1 MARRKQRE
9 PRKSAAYLP
18 MDIKAATFEDRQLQ
32 DDSLALDDHGKYI
45 FNEEEEEDAKE
56 SLRFQDSP
64 NSNGTNPDTG
74 CLSPLSDT
82 SDQMP
87 DYKSI
92 SSKEGH
98 EEEEAQSSSD
108 NSVLD
113 NLDRTKA
120 VCANLVSDA
129 SWSDVVMNIMK
140 SRASAS
146 SAANMTNPNGNY
158 IINRPSNHNRNI
170 LNGKA
175 ESSSNGCTVTNCSI
189 KASNGAGVVYDWHQ
203 AAVAKTLQQT
213 HHHLSAEASLFS
225 TVQLYRQ
232 NHKLYGSVL
241 TGASRFKCRD
251 CNAAYD
257 TLVGLTVHMNDTGHY
272 HDDNQEKEEENNS
285 KHWSKPRKRSLLEM
299 EGKED
304 AQKVLK
310 CMFCGH
316 SFESLQDLSVH
327 MIKTKHYQ
335 KVPLKEPVPALATKL
350 VPAAKRRFLH
360 DSLISPCSPKSI
372 ICSSKE
378 ASMVP
383 VKGTVNPYVTPNNR
397 YGYQNGASY
406 TWQFEERKAQ
416 ILKCMECGSSH
427 DTLQQLTAHMMV
439 TGHFLRVTNTAVKK
453 GKQLVFDQS
462 VEESTQSIPLPPTTA
477 IVKHQSESPALSSC
491 SEAKKEMEEV
501 CEPVQKMIKEE
512 KEEISMNSTSYKYL
526 REEDLEET
534 AKGGMDILKS
544 LENTVSS
551 AISKAQTGTPT
562 WGGYS
567 SIHAAYQLQRAM
579 KPSILPPVVQSVQA
593 VINSNLLSLD
603 PDPGSLI
610 YTPHRQSLPL
620 ALRNSVS
627 TIEELMEKVSGK
639 TLVKKE
645 REERTGSADAATSIS
660 PLLKDNKVS
669 VDTKTNEGMCKE
681 EPMEMFVESQN
692 KNHSLESPI
701 DNGPSLEMVIDQSS
715 ERPFISPLNS
725 LQLVV
730 NSHLP
735 KASKM
740 VSSSSDP
747 LSVLYKI
754 SNRVVDKTAHR
765 SSSDEQNGML
775 DTDFYK
781 DTDQP
786 IDLRK
791 CKSSTGSIHQEST
804 VNTSSLKLL
813 NNKANG
819 SKAHHPGLPLSDS
832 LNLRENALMDI
843 SDMVKSL
850 TSQLTPK
857 SSIPPCL
864 LGKSDTDRSSCE
876 DPMEN
881 FSSAQK
887 QKGRQ
892 SSWNPQHLL
901 LLQAE
906 FASSLKQTPEG
917 CYIVTDLCP
926 HERVKICKFTGLL
939 MTTVS
944 HWLANVKYQLRRTG
958 GTKFLKNLDSRNPLF
973 LCGECDSKFRTPSAY
988 VNHLESHLGFS
999 LKEMSKMCPR

>member
-18 MDIKAATFEDRQLQ
+18 LEIKAATFEDKQLQ
-32 DDSLALDDHGKYI
+32 DDGLALNDHRQYI
-45 FNEEEEEDAKE
+45 FTEEEERDAKM

-82 SDQMP
+82 GDQIP
-87 DYKSI
+87 DFKSI
-92 SSKEGH
+92 DLKEGH
-98 EEEEAQSSSD
+98 EEEEARSSSD
-108 NSVLD
+108 NGVLD
-113 NLDRTKA
+113 NRARTKA
-120 VCANLVSDA
+120 FCTNLISDA

-140 SRASAS
+140 SRATAS
-146 SAANMTNPNGNY
+146 STASMTQPNGNN

-175 ESSSNGCTVTNCSI
+175 ESISNGSTVTNCSI
-189 KASNGAGVVYDWHQ
+189 KASNGPGVVYDWHQ

-213 HHHLSAEASLFS
+213 HHHLSPDSSLFS

-257 TLVGLTVHMNDTGHY
+257 TLVGLTVHMNNTGHY
-272 HDDNQEKEEENNS
+272 HDDNREKEEENNS
-285 KHWSKPRKRSLLEM
+285 KHWSKPRKRSLMEM

-350 VPAAKRRFLH
+350 VPAAKKRFH
-360 DSLISPCSPKSI
+360 DSLISPCSPKLITYSR
-372 ICSSKE
+372 KE
-378 ASMVP
+378 APVFP
-383 VKGTVNPYVTPNNR
+383 VKGIVNPYVTPNNR

-439 TGHFLRVTNTAVKK
+439 TGHFLKVTNTAVKK
-453 GKQLVFDQS
+453 GKQLVFDQI
-462 VEESTQSIPLPPTTA
+462 VEESTQSIPLPPTA
-477 IVKHQSESPALSSC
+477 AVVKHQSVSPALSSG
-491 SEAKKEMEEV
+491 SEAKMEEV
-501 CEPVQKMIKEE
+501 FEPVAKRIKEE
-512 KEEISMNSTSYKYL
+512 KEEVSMDSTSYKYL
-526 REEDLEET
+526 TEEDLQET

-551 AISKAQTGTPT
+551 AISKAQTGAPT

-567 SIHAAYQLQRAM
+567 SIHAAYQLQGAA
-579 KPSILPPVVQSVQA
+579 KPSIVPPVVQSVQA
-593 VINSNLLSLD
+593 VINSNLLSLN
-603 PDPGSLI
+603 PDSGSLI
-610 YTPHRQSLPL
+610 YTPPTQSLPL
-620 ALRNSVS
+620 SLRNSVS
-627 TIEELMEKVSGK
+627 TMEELMEKVSGR

-645 REERTGSADAATSIS
+645 REERTGIADAATSIS
-660 PLLKDNKVS
+660 PLMRDNKVS
-669 VDTKTNEGMCKE
+669 VDTKTNVGMCKV
-681 EPMEMFVESQN
+681 EPMEMLVESHN
-692 KNHSLESPI
+692 TNHSLELDKSPI
-701 DNGPSLEMVIDQSS
+701 GNGHCLGIANDQSS
-715 ERPFISPLNS
+715 ERSFISPLNS

-735 KASKM
+735 KASK
-740 VSSSSDP
+740 VFSSSSDP

-754 SNRVVDKTAHR
+754 SNRVDKTAHH
-765 SSSDEQNGML
+765 SSSDEQNGTI
-775 DTDFYK
+775 DTDLYK
-781 DTDQP
+781 DSDQP

-791 CKSSTGSIHQEST
+791 CKSTTGSIHKEST
-804 VNTSSLKLL
+804 INTSNLKVI

-819 SKAHHPGLPLSDS
+819 SKAHHPGLSLSDS
-832 LNLRENALMDI
+832 LNLPENALMDI

-857 SSIPPCL
+857 SSIPPYL
-864 LGKSDTDRSSCE
+864 LGKSDTDRSSSE
-876 DPMEN
+876 EPMEN

-901 LLQAE
+901 ILQAE
-906 FASSLKQTPEG
+906 FVSSLKQTPEG

-973 LCGECDSKFRTPSAY
+973 LCGECDSKFQTPSAY
-988 VNHLESHLGFS
+988 INHLESHLGFS